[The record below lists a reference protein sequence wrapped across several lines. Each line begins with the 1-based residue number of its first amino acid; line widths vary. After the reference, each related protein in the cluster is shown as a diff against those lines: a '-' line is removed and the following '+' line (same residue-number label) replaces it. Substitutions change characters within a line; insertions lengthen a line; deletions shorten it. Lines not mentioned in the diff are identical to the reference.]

1 MAITDDLSSAQTE
14 YTLGDAS
21 RARGLRLPPIGV
33 ELDLRQR
40 LACAFRVLAGE
51 GLSEG
56 FNGHIT
62 VDDEAGGFLV
72 NPWGYW
78 WDEVRASHLCVI
90 SPDGDV
96 VKGDLDV
103 TPAVHIHTEVHRAN
117 PAAKVVIHN
126 HPYYATLLASMGV
139 LPDIVTQSACLLDGE
154 IASFDDFTGPVTSQS
169 LGRQLAD
176 QVGAATTTMLWSHGV
191 LVTGPTIEEATFR
204 LVTLERA
211 ARMTY
216 DMMVVDK
223 GPLPISPAA
232 RAATKHGLITLGV
245 EGYWVGAVRR
255 LLRDEPEVLS

>member
-1 MAITDDLSSAQTE
+1 MVIADERSTPSQYSM
-14 YTLGDAS
+14 GDAS
-21 RARGLRLPPIGV
+21 RARGLRLPGLGV

-40 LACAFRVLAGE
+40 VACAFRVLAHE

-62 VDDEAGGFLV
+62 VDDGSNGFLV

-78 WDEVRASHLCVI
+78 WSEVRASQLLVI

-96 VKGDLDV
+96 VEGDLDV

-117 PAAKVVIHN
+117 PAAKAVIHN

-139 LPDIVTQSACLLDGE
+139 LPEIVTQSACLLDGE
-154 IASFDDFTGPVTSQS
+154 VASFDDFAGPVTDES
-169 LGRQLAD
+169 LGRQLAEG
-176 QVGAATTTMLWSHGV
+176 VGTATTTMLWSHGV
-191 LVTGPTIEEATFR
+191 LVTGGSIEEATFR
-204 LVTLERA
+204 MVTLERA

-216 DMMVVDK
+216 DMMAVGK
-223 GPLPISPAA
+223 PPLPMSQAA
-232 RAATKHGLITLGV
+232 RDSTKIGLATLGV

-255 LLRDEPEVLS
+255 LLREEPEVLS